1 MQYRDMEYIEETE
14 EGQNFIRLVKPED
27 AGRLVEIYAPYV
39 KQTAVTFEY
48 EVPSVA
54 EFRKRIE
61 SILKKYPY
69 LVAEQDGEIT
79 GYAYAGV
86 FIERPAADWA
96 AEAAIYVDRG
106 RRRSGVGRAL
116 YEALEKALIRQN
128 ILNINACIACPEA
141 EDEYLTYDSIRFH
154 ECMGYRMAGR
164 FHQCGYKF
172 GHWYDLVWMEKHL
185 GKHPAKPEAVKW
197 FAH

>member
-14 EGQNFIRLVKPED
+14 EEQNFIRLVKPED

-69 LVAEQDGEIT
+69 MVAEQDGEIT

-154 ECMGYRMAGR
+154 ERMGYRMAGR

-172 GHWYDLVWMEKHL
+172 GRWYDLVWMEKHL
-185 GKHPAKPEAVKW
+185 GEHPAKPEAVKW

>member
-116 YEALEKALIRQN
+116 YEVLEKALIRQN

-154 ECMGYRMAGR
+154 ERMGYRMAGR

-172 GHWYDLVWMEKHL
+172 GRWYDLVWMEKHL
-185 GKHPAKPEAVKW
+185 GEHPAKPEAVKW

>member
-106 RRRSGVGRAL
+106 RRRSGAGRAL

-128 ILNINACIACPEA
+128 ILNINACIACPEV

-154 ECMGYRMAGR
+154 ERMGYRMAGR
-164 FHQCGYKF
+164 FH
-172 GHWYDLVWMEKHL
+172 HWYDLVWMEKHL
-185 GKHPAKPEAVKW
+185 GEHPAKPEAVKW

>member
-1 MQYRDMEYIEETE
+1 MEYIEEME
-14 EGQNFIRLVKPED
+14 EGQNFIRLAKPED

-69 LVAEQDGEIT
+69 LVALQDGEIA

-86 FIERPAADWA
+86 FNERPAADWA
-96 AEAAIYVDRG
+96 AEVAIYVERG
-106 RRRSGVGRAL
+106 RRRSGIGRAL
-116 YEALEKALIRQN
+116 YEALEEALIRQN

-154 ECMGYRMAGR
+154 EHMGYRMAGR

-172 GHWYDLVWMEKHL
+172 GRWYDLVWMEKHL
-185 GKHPAKPEAVKW
+185 GEHTAKPKAVKW

>member
-154 ECMGYRMAGR
+154 ERMGYRMAGR

-172 GHWYDLVWMEKHL
+172 GHYDLVWMEKHL
-185 GKHPAKPEAVKW
+185 GEHPAKPEAVKW

>member
-106 RRRSGVGRAL
+106 RRRSGAGRAL

-154 ECMGYRMAGR
+154 ERMGYRMAGR

-172 GHWYDLVWMEKHL
+172 GRWYDLVWMEKHL
-185 GKHPAKPEAVKW
+185 GEHPAKPEAVKW